1 MTVTTPSSATTLPM
15 LLADVEVVSVERL
28 SPTFVRVELGSPDLA
43 DFKRPRH
50 YFFVDAI
57 PSNPTG
63 KVERGKLKEIL
74 LKNLDRELE

>member
-1 MTVTTPSSATTLPM
+1 M
-15 LLADVEVVSVERL
+15 RR
-28 SPTFVRVELGSPDLA
+28 FNDLA

-63 KVERGKLKEIL
+63 KVERGKLKDQL
-74 LKNLDRELE
+74 MAGLPGELE